1 MYALTVRDINPC
13 LLGNGPIYLLSKAE
27 CVEKS
32 ELVPSGSSAVFLT
45 PGKVGRCRREAVGNS
60 FTSSL
65 TARESITLRVSPAG
79 EMFFTPLCHLV
90 GAEGEK

>member
-1 MYALTVRDINPC
+1 MCASTVRDINIY
-13 LLGNGPIYLLSKAE
+13 LLGNGPICLLSKAG
-27 CVEKS
+27 CVEKG
-32 ELVPSGSSAVFLT
+32 ELVPSGSSVFFLT
-45 PGKVGRCRREAVGNS
+45 PGKAGRCRREGVGNS

-90 GAEGEK
+90 GVEGEK